1 MAFKYRYVCEACGE
15 TAVLTEKEA
24 FRQGWDYPPFMG
36 KYGVVSA
43 RTCPNCTVN
52 ETAWWALMVEHK
64 PYAEL
69 TEKQKET
76 VKRILEEP
84 RNMIPVT
91 E

>member
-1 MAFKYRYVCEACGE
+1 
-15 TAVLTEKEA
+15 
-24 FRQGWDYPPFMG
+24 
-36 KYGVVSA
+36 
-43 RTCPNCTVN
+43 
-52 ETAWWALMVEHK
+52 MVEHK